1 MYSFVARQ
9 AIFDN
14 QLNTVGYEL
23 LFRNSMD
30 NRFPDMSAEQATTQ
44 LIEEQFL
51 SAPVG
56 RKSDNSTVYVNFPY
70 QLLVEGLAETLPI
83 NRVVIEILEN
93 AEPDLKLLETVKRMH
108 TLGFRIALD
117 DFEPGNQWEAFMPYV
132 NVIKFDIRRSPRE
145 KISDYILANRELL
158 RHAVFLAEKVETYE
172 EFETFK
178 KLGFHLFQGYFFSK
192 PVVTKRN
199 KLAQNRAFALKLM
212 QEVNVESPNLNKIED
227 LLKRDVS
234 LSFKI
239 MRYAQNILYNTRGIS
254 GFRNQSL
261 RDIVVYLGISEMRRF
276 VLVACLTSF
285 EDVTNTEIY
294 YLSLI
299 RAKFCE
305 LVAARTSANNIS
317 NDAFMAGLFSLL
329 DVILGLPL
337 EELMAQIAVSPE
349 VAKALE
355 ANSGELYPYVR
366 LARLYEQRMWD
377 EASDV
382 AHEIGLPNSAISE
395 MMNQA
400 AKWADELP
408 ITISH

>member
-9 AIFDN
+9 AIFDD

-23 LFRNSMD
+23 LFRDSMD
-30 NRFPDMSAEQATTQ
+30 NRFPDVSAEQATTQ

-56 RKSDNSTVYVNFPY
+56 RKNDNSTVYVNFPY
-70 QLLVEGLAETLPI
+70 QLLVQGLAETLPK
-83 NRVVIEILEN
+83 NRVVIEILED
-93 AEPDLKLLETVKRMH
+93 ARPDRSLLEAVKRMH
-108 TLGFRIALD
+108 TQGFRIALD
-117 DFEPGNQWEAFMPYV
+117 DFAPGSEWDAFLPYV
-132 NVIKFDIRRSPRE
+132 NVIKFDIRKSPRDE
-145 KISDYILANRELL
+145 IDHYIRGHRDAL
-158 RHAVFLAEKVETYE
+158 RHAVLLAEKVETYD
-172 EFETFK
+172 EFESYK

-192 PVVTKRN
+192 PVVSKRN
-199 KLAQNRAFALKLM
+199 KLVQNRAFALKLM
-212 QEVNVESPNLNKIED
+212 QEVNVESPDLNKIEE

-261 RDIVVYLGISEMRRF
+261 RDIVVYLGINEMRRF
-276 VLVACLTSF
+276 VLMACLTSF
-285 EDVTNTEIY
+285 DNVTNTEIY

-305 LVAARTSANNIS
+305 LVAERTSASNIS
-317 NDAFMAGLFSLL
+317 NDAFMVGLFSLL

-337 EELMAQIAVSPE
+337 EELMEQIAVSPD
-349 VAKALE
+349 VAKALQK
-355 ANSGELYPYVR
+355 NGGKLYPFVH
-366 LARLYEQRMWD
+366 LARLYEQRMWE

-382 AHEIGLPNSAISE
+382 AHEIGLPNSLVAE
-395 MMNQA
+395 LMNQA

-408 ITISH
+408 LSLSR

>member
-9 AIFDN
+9 AIFDK

-93 AEPDLKLLETVKRMH
+93 AEPDIKLLETVKRMH

-117 DFEPGNQWEAFMPYV
+117 DFEPGNQWEAFLPYV

-192 PVVTKRN
+192 PVVTRRN

-261 RDIVVYLGISEMRRF
+261 RDIVVYLGIGEMRRF

-305 LVAARTSANNIS
+305 LVAARTSTNNIA
-317 NDAFMAGLFSLL
+317 NDAFMVGLFSLL

-349 VAKALE
+349 VARALE
-355 ANSGELYPYVR
+355 ANSGELYPYVQ

-395 MMNQA
+395 LMNQA

>member
-30 NRFPDMSAEQATTQ
+30 NRFPDISAEQATTQ

-93 AEPDLKLLETVKRMH
+93 AEPDIKLLETVKRMH

-117 DFEPGNQWEAFMPYV
+117 DFAPGNQWEAFMPYV
-132 NVIKFDIRRSPRE
+132 NVIKFDIRRSQHE
-145 KISDYILANRELL
+145 EISDYIRANRDLL
-158 RHAVFLAEKVETYE
+158 RHTVFLAEKVETYE
-172 EFETFK
+172 EFESFK

-192 PVVTKRN
+192 PVVTRRN
-199 KLAQNRAFALKLM
+199 KLAQNRAFAMKLM

-285 EDVTNTEIY
+285 EEVTNTEIY

-305 LVAARTSANNIS
+305 LAAARTSPNNIS

-395 MMNQA
+395 LMNQA

>member
-30 NRFPDMSAEQATTQ
+30 NRFPDVSAEQATTQ

-56 RKSDNSTVYVNFPY
+56 RKNDPSTVYVNFPY
-70 QLLVEGLAETLPI
+70 QLLVEGLAETLPKD
-83 NRVVIEILEN
+83 RVVIEILED
-93 AEPDLKLLETVKRMH
+93 AKPDKPLLETVKRLH

-117 DFEPGNQWEAFMPYV
+117 DFSPGSEWDAFMPYID
-132 NVIKFDIRRSPRE
+132 VIKFDIRKSPRE
-145 KISDYILANRELL
+145 EIDNYIRAHRESL
-158 RHAVFLAEKVETYE
+158 RHAVLLAEKVETYD
-172 EFETFK
+172 EFDAFK
-178 KLGFHLFQGYFFSK
+178 KMGFHLFQGYFFSK
-192 PVVTKRN
+192 PVVTRRN
-199 KLAQNRAFALKLM
+199 KLVQNRAFALELM
-212 QEVNVESPNLNKIED
+212 QEVNIESPNLNKIEE

-261 RDIVVYLGISEMRRF
+261 RDIVVYLGINEMRRF

-285 EDVTNTEIY
+285 EHVGNTEIY

-305 LVAARTSANNIS
+305 LVAARTSSNNVA
-317 NDAFMAGLFSLL
+317 NDAFLVGLFSLL

-337 EELMAQIAVSPE
+337 EELLEQISVSSE
-349 VAKALE
+349 VATALE
-355 ANSGELYPYVR
+355 KERGELYPYVH
-366 LARLYEQRMWD
+366 LARLYEQRMWE

-382 AHEIGLPNSAISE
+382 AHEIGLPYSSISE
-395 MMNQA
+395 LMNQA
-400 AKWADELP
+400 TKWADELP
-408 ITISH
+408 LTLTH

>member
-9 AIFDN
+9 AIFDK

-70 QLLVEGLAETLPI
+70 QLLVEGLAETLPV

-305 LVAARTSANNIS
+305 LAAARTSSNNIS

-337 EELMAQIAVSPE
+337 EELMAQIAVSSE

-355 ANSGELYPYVR
+355 TNSGELYPYVR

-395 MMNQA
+395 LMNQA

>member
-9 AIFDN
+9 AIFDK

-23 LFRNSMD
+23 LFRDSMD
-30 NRFPDMSAEQATTQ
+30 NRFPDISAEQATTQ

-56 RKSDNSTVYVNFPY
+56 RKNDNSTVYVNFPY
-70 QLLVEGLAETLPI
+70 QLLVEGLAETLPKD
-83 NRVVIEILEN
+83 RVVIEILEDAN
-93 AEPDLKLLETVKRMH
+93 PDGKLLETVKRLH
-108 TLGFRIALD
+108 NGGFRIALD
-117 DFEPGNQWEAFMPYV
+117 DFVPGSEWDSFMPYV
-132 NVIKFDIRRSPRE
+132 NVIKFDIRNCSRDEISQFIRS
-145 KISDYILANRELL
+145 NRDLL
-158 RHAVFLAEKVETYE
+158 RHTVLLAEKVETYD
-172 EFETFK
+172 EFENYK
-178 KLGFHLFQGYFFSK
+178 KMGFNLFQGYFFSK

-199 KLAQNRAFALKLM
+199 KLVQNRAFALKLM

-261 RDIVVYLGISEMRRF
+261 RDVVVYLGISEMRRF

-285 EDVTNTEIY
+285 EEVSNTEIY

-305 LVAARTSANNIS
+305 LLAARTSENNAI
-317 NDAFMAGLFSLL
+317 NDAFMVGLFSLL

-337 EELMAQIAVSPE
+337 DELLEQITVSPE
-349 VAKALE
+349 VAKALQS
-355 ANSGELYPYVR
+355 NSGELYLYLR
-366 LARLYEQRMWD
+366 LARLYEQRIWK
-377 EASDV
+377 EANEV
-382 AHEIGLPNSAISE
+382 AAQLGLPNALVSE
-395 MMNQA
+395 LMNQA
-400 AKWADELP
+400 TKWADELP
-408 ITISH
+408 ISTSR

>member
-9 AIFDN
+9 AIFDD

-23 LFRNSMD
+23 LFRDSMD
-30 NRFPDMSAEQATTQ
+30 NRFPDVSAEQATTQ

-56 RKSDNSTVYVNFPY
+56 RKNDNSTVYVNFPY
-70 QLLVEGLAETLPI
+70 QLLVQGLAETLPK
-83 NRVVIEILEN
+83 NRVVIEILED
-93 AEPDLKLLETVKRMH
+93 AKPDRPLLEVVKRMH
-108 TLGFRIALD
+108 TQGFRIALD
-117 DFEPGNQWEAFMPYV
+117 DFSPGSEWDAFMPYV
-132 NVIKFDIRRSPRE
+132 NVIKFDIRKSPQDE
-145 KISDYILANRELL
+145 IDHYIRANRESL
-158 RHAVFLAEKVETYE
+158 RHAVLLAEKVETYA
-172 EFETFK
+172 EFESFK

-199 KLAQNRAFALKLM
+199 KLVQNRAFALKLM
-212 QEVNVESPNLNKIED
+212 QEVNVESPDLNEIEN

-239 MRYAQNILYNTRGIS
+239 MRYAQNILYNTRGVS

-261 RDIVVYLGISEMRRF
+261 RDIVVYLGINEMRRF
-276 VLVACLTSF
+276 VLMACLTSF
-285 EDVTNTEIY
+285 DNVTNTEIY

-305 LVAARTSANNIS
+305 LVAERTSAGNIS
-317 NDAFMAGLFSLL
+317 NDAFMVGLFSLL

-337 EELMAQIAVSPE
+337 EELMGQIAVSKE
-349 VAKALE
+349 VSAALE
-355 ANSGELYPYVR
+355 KDSGKLYPFVH
-366 LARLYEQRMWD
+366 LVRLYELRMWE

-382 AHEIGLPNSAISE
+382 AHEIGLPNSTVAE
-395 MMNQA
+395 LMNQA
-400 AKWADELP
+400 TKWADELP
-408 ITISH
+408 LSFSR

>member
-9 AIFDN
+9 AIFDK

-93 AEPDLKLLETVKRMH
+93 AEPDIKLLETVKRMH

-132 NVIKFDIRRSPRE
+132 NVIKFDIRRSSRE

-192 PVVTKRN
+192 PVVTRRN

-261 RDIVVYLGISEMRRF
+261 RDIVVYLGIGEMRRF

-305 LVAARTSANNIS
+305 LVAARTSTNNIA
-317 NDAFMAGLFSLL
+317 NDAFMVGLFSLL

-337 EELMAQIAVSPE
+337 EELVAQIAVSPE
-349 VAKALE
+349 VARALE
-355 ANSGELYPYVR
+355 ANSGELYPYVQ

-395 MMNQA
+395 LMNQA

>member
-30 NRFPDMSAEQATTQ
+30 NRFPDISAEQATTQ

-93 AEPDLKLLETVKRMH
+93 AEPDIKLLETVKRMH

-117 DFEPGNQWEAFMPYV
+117 DFAPGNQWEAFMPYV
-132 NVIKFDIRRSPRE
+132 NVIKFDIRRSQHE
-145 KISDYILANRELL
+145 EISDYIRANRDLL
-158 RHAVFLAEKVETYE
+158 RHTVFLAEKVETYE
-172 EFETFK
+172 EFESFK

-192 PVVTKRN
+192 PVVTRRN
-199 KLAQNRAFALKLM
+199 KLAQNRAFAMKLM

-285 EDVTNTEIY
+285 EEVTNTEIY

-305 LVAARTSANNIS
+305 LAAARTSPNNIS

-337 EELMAQIAVSPE
+337 DELMAQIAVSPE

-395 MMNQA
+395 LMNQA

>member
-9 AIFDN
+9 AIFDK

-70 QLLVEGLAETLPI
+70 QLLVEGLAETLPV

-305 LVAARTSANNIS
+305 LAAARTSSNNIS

-337 EELMAQIAVSPE
+337 EELMAQIAVSSE

-355 ANSGELYPYVR
+355 TNSGELYPYVQ

-382 AHEIGLPNSAISE
+382 AHEIGLPHSAISE
-395 MMNQA
+395 LMNQA

>member
-9 AIFDN
+9 AIFDDK
-14 QLNTVGYEL
+14 LNTVGYEL
-23 LFRNSMD
+23 LFRDSMD
-30 NRFPDMSAEQATTQ
+30 NRFPDVSAEHATTQ

-56 RKSDNSTVYVNFPY
+56 RKNDNSTVYVNFPY
-70 QLLVEGLAETLPI
+70 QLLVEGLAETLPK

-93 AEPDLKLLETVKRMH
+93 AQPDRQLLETVKRLH
-108 TLGFRIALD
+108 TQGFRIALD
-117 DFEPGNQWEAFMPYV
+117 DFAPCSDWDAFMPYI
-132 NVIKFDIRRSPRE
+132 NVIKFDIRRSSRE
-145 KISDYILANRELL
+145 EIERYIQNHHDLL
-158 RHAVFLAEKVETYE
+158 SQAVFLAEKVETYE
-172 EFETFK
+172 EFESFK
-178 KLGFHLFQGYFFSK
+178 KMGFHLFQGYFFSK

-199 KLAQNRAFALKLM
+199 KLVQNRAFALKLM
-212 QEVNVESPNLNKIED
+212 QEVNVESPDLNKIEE
-227 LLKRDVS
+227 LLKSDVS

-254 GFRNQSL
+254 GFRNHSL
-261 RDIVVYLGISEMRRF
+261 RDIVVYLGVNEMRRF
-276 VLVACLTSF
+276 VLMACLTSF
-285 EDVTNTEIY
+285 ENVTNTEIY

-305 LVAARTSANNIS
+305 LVAARTSANNIA
-317 NDAFMAGLFSLL
+317 NEAFMVGLFSLL

-337 EELMAQIAVSPE
+337 DELMEQIAVSPD
-349 VAKALE
+349 VVKALKNE
-355 ANSGELYPYVR
+355 TGELHRYVL
-366 LARLYEQRMWD
+366 LARLYEQRMWE

-382 AHEIGLPNSAISE
+382 AHEIGLPNSSVAE

-408 ITISH
+408 ISVSR

>member
-14 QLNTVGYEL
+14 NLNTVGYEL

-30 NRFPDMSAEQATTQ
+30 NRFPDVSAEQATTQ

-56 RKSDNSTVYVNFPY
+56 RKNDNSTVYVNFPY
-70 QLLVEGLAETLPI
+70 QLLVEGLAETLPKD
-83 NRVVIEILEN
+83 RVVIEILET
-93 AEPDLKLLETVKRMH
+93 AQPDKQLLETVKRLH

-117 DFEPGNQWEAFMPYV
+117 DFVPGSEWEAFMPYV
-132 NVIKFDIRRSPRE
+132 NVLKFDIRRSNIE
-145 KISDYILANRELL
+145 EIGNYIHKNREML
-158 RHAVFLAEKVETYE
+158 RHVVFLAEKVETYD
-172 EFETFK
+172 EFEAFK
-178 KLGFHLFQGYFFSK
+178 KVGCHLFQGYFFSK
-192 PVVTKRN
+192 PVVSKRN
-199 KLAQNRAFALKLM
+199 KLVQNRAFALELM

-239 MRYAQNILYNTRGIS
+239 MRYAQNILYNTRGVS

-261 RDIVVYLGISEMRRF
+261 RDIVVYLGINEMRRF
-276 VLVACLTSF
+276 VLMACLTSF
-285 EDVTNTEIY
+285 DNVTNTEIY

-305 LVAARTSANNIS
+305 LVAARTAGSHIANE
-317 NDAFMAGLFSLL
+317 AFMVGLFSLL

-337 EELMAQIAVSPE
+337 DELMEQIAVSPD
-349 VAKALE
+349 VVKALK
-355 ANSGELYPYVR
+355 NDSGELYPYVQ
-366 LARLYEQRMWD
+366 LARLYEQRMWE
-377 EASDV
+377 EANDV
-382 AHEIGLPNSAISE
+382 AHEIGLPGSSVAE

-400 AKWADELP
+400 ATWADGLP
-408 ITISH
+408 VSVSH